1 MSHVRWVQP
10 AWVCPAMIAGMSSK
24 NPPRITR
31 NNGIIPPSVI
41 DSPVYFNFN
50 GEKDDQ
56 GRDFAATFEYGSK
69 LEAEPV
75 LKNWCCGIDHRMFGR
90 LPGRWR
96 PFRFLKTSRKDHE
109 SPLCRSVES
118 PYKRYLHITIMIYW
132 IYCLLCIYI
141 IYLYRVIEK
150 VYI

>member
-1 MSHVRWVQP
+1 
-10 AWVCPAMIAGMSSK
+10 MIAGMSSK

-75 LKNWCCGIDHRMFGR
+75 LQIGAVVLTIECSVG
-90 LPGRWR
+90 
-96 PFRFLKTSRKDHE
+96 
-109 SPLCRSVES
+109 CRVDDGHFVS
-118 PYKRYLHITIMIYW
+118 
-132 IYCLLCIYI
+132 
-141 IYLYRVIEK
+141 
-150 VYI
+150 